1 MDAIRERMSALPSVA
16 EERFRP
22 WRTLAAAYIYSSVE
36 S

>member
-1 MDAIRERMSALPSVA
+1 MDAIRERMSVLPVVA

-22 WRTLAAAYIYSSVE
+22 WRMLAAAYIYSRDE